1 MGTTHPFSDNPL
13 PGYCD
18 LEYQISERIS
28 QKLLQ
33 ITENVQLKMFAIL
46 SRCKIVEDDDSE
58 TYCEHGAFIV
68 TDTHLYLTTAKYA
81 WLMDKTE
88 RSVEVARAELMTD
101 LVEVDNVSGTTF
113 AITFLDEIHNQKQVW
128 HCAFET
134 DSCLQNTLAAI
145 AQSWEKLFKV
155 PLISSNN

>member
-1 MGTTHPFSDNPL
+1 
-13 PGYCD
+13 
-18 LEYQISERIS
+18 
-28 QKLLQ
+28 
-33 ITENVQLKMFAIL
+33 MFAIL
-46 SRCKIVEDDDSE
+46 NRCKITENDDSE
-58 TYCEHGAFIV
+58 TLFEQAAFIV

-81 WLMDKTE
+81 WLMDKSECPIET
-88 RSVEVARAELMTD
+88 ARTELMTD
-101 LVEVDNVSGTTF
+101 LVEVDNVNDTSF
-113 AITFLDEIHNQKQVW
+113 SITFLDEIHNQKQAW